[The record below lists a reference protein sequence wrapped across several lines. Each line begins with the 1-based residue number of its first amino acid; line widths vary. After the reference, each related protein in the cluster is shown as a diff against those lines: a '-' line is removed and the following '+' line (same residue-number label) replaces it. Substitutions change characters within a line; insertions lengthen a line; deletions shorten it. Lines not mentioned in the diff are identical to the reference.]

1 MAKPEDYL
9 SIDTPENV
17 AFDYEVAGIGS
28 RFLAALVDTL
38 LIIVLQIIVNLTL
51 FLLADAL
58 FADTLDWE
66 SGLQTWLFAV
76 FGLMAFAFLWGYYVF
91 FEMIWNGQ
99 SPGKRWAGLRVI
111 RTDGTPITFSES
123 LIRNLVRLI
132 DFLPVYYGIGVVA
145 MFINQQSRRLGDLAA
160 GTLVVHDRATV
171 TLESLVASP
180 TSLAF
185 DPVSYAGSDLPIERL
200 TSQDIQMAEEFLR
213 RQHQLSNPLA
223 VASRIAR
230 ALLERM
236 DVPASQTGALSAQD
250 LILKVVQASR
260 SRGTEQLRESGASDQ
275 EIRDQGNRNEHS
287 ATEP

>member
-1 MAKPEDYL
+1 MVSPEDYL

-17 AFDYEVAGIGS
+17 VFDYEVAGIGS

-38 LIIVLQIIVNLTL
+38 LIIFLQVIVNLTL
-51 FLLADAL
+51 FLLASVL
-58 FADTLDWE
+58 FGNALDWE
-66 SGLQTWLFAV
+66 SGPLTWLFAV
-76 FGLMAFAFLWGYYVF
+76 FGLIAFALLWGYYVF
-91 FEMIWNGQ
+91 FEMVWNGQ

-111 RTDGTPITFSES
+111 RTDGTPIAFGES

-132 DFLPVYYGIGVVA
+132 DFLPAYYGIGVVT
-145 MFINQQSRRLGDLAA
+145 MFINQQARRLGDLAA

-171 TLESLVASP
+171 TLESLVSSSA
-180 TSLAF
+180 SLAS
-185 DPVSYAGSDLPIERL
+185 DQAVAYAGSDLPIERL

-236 DVPASQTGALSAQD
+236 DVPASQMGALSVQD
-250 LILKVVQASR
+250 LILRVVQASR
-260 SRGTEQLRESGASDQ
+260 SRGAEQNGSRQDPAPGPGQAIES
-275 EIRDQGNRNEHS
+275 
-287 ATEP
+287 